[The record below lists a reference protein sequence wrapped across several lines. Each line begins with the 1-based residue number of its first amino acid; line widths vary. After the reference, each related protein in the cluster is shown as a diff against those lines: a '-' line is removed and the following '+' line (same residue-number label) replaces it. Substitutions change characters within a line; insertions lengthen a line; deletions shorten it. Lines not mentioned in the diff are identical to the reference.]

1 MSLTKTPICSF
12 GEKIKDFKLLST
24 ENNKVSLNDVRG
36 QNGTL
41 IMFICNHCPYVK
53 AIIQDLVED
62 AKYLN
67 ELGIKILWAG
77 TNSDETKVFDITE
90 VKDPSKFE
98 VLVKREDITKKRA
111 DAGVELESQ
120 EVIETISKEYW
131 A

>member
-1 MSLTKTPICSF
+1 MKF
-12 GEKIKDFKLLST
+12 LST
-24 ENNKVSLNDVRG
+24 FKITKGFDTWLKMYKDIEHD
-36 QNGTL
+36 
-41 IMFICNHCPYVK
+41 
-53 AIIQDLVED
+53 
-62 AKYLN
+62 LN

>member
-1 MSLTKTPICSF
+1 MYKSIEP
-12 GEKIKDFKLLST
+12 ELS
-24 ENNKVSLNDVRG
+24 
-36 QNGTL
+36 
-41 IMFICNHCPYVK
+41 
-53 AIIQDLVED
+53 
-62 AKYLN
+62 

-98 VLVKREDITKKRA
+98 ILVKREDITKKRE

-120 EVIETISKEYW
+120 EVIGSISKEYW

>member
-1 MSLTKTPICSF
+1 MNFDDLRG
-12 GEKIKDFKLLST
+12 GEKPDIHDVLSDLEDKKIISDWAYHGDHPT
-24 ENNKVSLNDVRG
+24 CEKEFNDR
-36 QNGTL
+36 
-41 IMFICNHCPYVK
+41 FSK
-53 AIIQDLVED
+53 IIP
-62 AKYLN
+62 N
-67 ELGIKILWAG
+67 EEGWG
-77 TNSDETKVFDITE
+77 EH

>member
-1 MSLTKTPICSF
+1 MKF
-12 GEKIKDFKLLST
+12 LST
-24 ENNKVSLNDVRG
+24 FKISKGFDTWLKMYKDIEPD
-36 QNGTL
+36 
-41 IMFICNHCPYVK
+41 
-53 AIIQDLVED
+53 
-62 AKYLN
+62 LN

-90 VKDPSKFE
+90 VKDTSKFE

>member
-1 MSLTKTPICSF
+1 MKF
-12 GEKIKDFKLLST
+12 LST
-24 ENNKVSLNDVRG
+24 FKITKGFDTWLKMYKDIEPD
-36 QNGTL
+36 
-41 IMFICNHCPYVK
+41 
-53 AIIQDLVED
+53 
-62 AKYLN
+62 LN

-111 DAGVELESQ
+111 DAGVELASQ

>member
-1 MSLTKTPICSF
+1 MKF
-12 GEKIKDFKLLST
+12 LST
-24 ENNKVSLNDVRG
+24 FKITKGFDTWLKMYKDIEPD
-36 QNGTL
+36 
-41 IMFICNHCPYVK
+41 
-53 AIIQDLVED
+53 
-62 AKYLN
+62 LN

-98 VLVKREDITKKRA
+98 ILVKREDITKKRK

-120 EVIETISKEYW
+120 EVIGSISKEYW

>member
-1 MSLTKTPICSF
+1 MKF
-12 GEKIKDFKLLST
+12 LST
-24 ENNKVSLNDVRG
+24 FKITKGFDTWLKMYKDIEPD
-36 QNGTL
+36 
-41 IMFICNHCPYVK
+41 
-53 AIIQDLVED
+53 
-62 AKYLN
+62 LN

-120 EVIETISKEYW
+120 EVIGSISKEYW

>member
-1 MSLTKTPICSF
+1 MKF
-12 GEKIKDFKLLST
+12 LST
-24 ENNKVSLNDVRG
+24 FKITKGFDTWLKMYKEIEPD
-36 QNGTL
+36 
-41 IMFICNHCPYVK
+41 
-53 AIIQDLVED
+53 
-62 AKYLN
+62 LN
-67 ELGIKILWAG
+67 ELGIKIIWAG

-131 A
+131 AQDSAFSKSEQQDSIVVTYKTANLVLRVFCMRNNI